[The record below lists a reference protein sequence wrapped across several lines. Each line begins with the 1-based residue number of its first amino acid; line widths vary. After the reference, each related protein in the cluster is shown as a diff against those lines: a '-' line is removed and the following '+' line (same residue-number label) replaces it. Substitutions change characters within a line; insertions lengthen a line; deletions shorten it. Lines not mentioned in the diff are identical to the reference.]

1 MTRRLI
7 DMWNSLTLRSKLL
20 MTFVAVALVP
30 ALLIGLYGLEAER
43 ERMKAETLSQLSTT
57 MDHRASQLMSFIR
70 QKKRHLAALAQDP
83 EIQSLFMELREASES
98 APDSTLYRNLV
109 DSKIEEITIHL
120 RSIDYY
126 DLFFIK
132 GNGDIFVTLKQESDF
147 RDNLLTG
154 TLTDSALSKVFRV
167 SHSTISTVSSNI
179 EYYPPSDRWAMFLAA
194 PMIAEDHVLGVL
206 ALQINID
213 KAVSTLLLDASYGQ
227 AEISTIVY
235 KDSGDQLIA
244 INASNISQPPLSS
257 GSEGD
262 IKERLIGHLSEQD
275 LLTVQNGNYSTF
287 NFDEKNYLVFYREIP
302 LLGAGLA
309 VGFDQSTAYQAIGQK
324 LVVGL
329 YFLAGIVA
337 LAILFSL
344 YFAHSLTRPIRTLT
358 KASAE
363 FAAGKLEHQIEV
375 QGRDELAQLGDAFN
389 KMANDLRA
397 DRVQLETEREQL
409 QKILDSSP
417 IGLGISA
424 NGEVLFANPKLQEM
438 LGARVGM
445 DIDDLYV
452 QPKNPTSLRKELET
466 KHTLLDHEAQF
477 FAKDGTVRDVLAN
490 YVTMTFGGE
499 ESTLAWVVDI
509 TDQKRIERDVQAK
522 EERLRSIINS
532 AIDGIVVIN
541 ERGIVQEFSPAAE
554 SIFGYKASEI
564 IGQNISLLTPSPHRE
579 KHDAYIRKY
588 LETRQSAIVGAGREV
603 DAVHKDGRQFPL
615 YLAVSETPIRDQLFF
630 TAIVRDI
637 TREKQVEEELQSAK
651 QRAEAASQA
660 KSAFI
665 ANMSHEIRT
674 PMNAILGFAEL
685 LMNTAGLSPEARNQS
700 EIIWSA
706 SNSLLSIIDDILD
719 FSKLEAGQMSIEK
732 TTFHLPSL
740 LHDTISIMSRR
751 AAEKGL
757 DIRLDIAPNAEENV
771 SGDPTRIRQI
781 VLNLLSNAVKFTD
794 SGGVTVYLYAK
805 AHLTCITVKDT
816 GIGMNEDQIQHVFDP
831 FSQADESITRRFG
844 GTGLGLSICKQL
856 AERMSGRIFAESEL
870 GHGTSFTLE
879 LPLESAPTGTVNEY
893 QAAFMQPLE
902 PVSQRRFNILLAEDI
917 ETNAQLVTTRLS
929 SEGHRITW
937 VRDGKEALEA
947 YKTGKFH
954 LILMD
959 MMMPVM
965 DGLEA
970 TRRIRA
976 AEGENEHIP
985 IVALTASVTEKD
997 RANCLAAGMDAVERK
1012 PINALRLLKRMESL
1026 VPEGQGTMLESNQRS
1041 AEFSNIDFGPLRD
1054 FADISSALSIWGNEK
1069 EYASGLCLFS
1079 RERSRYESELQRLAS
1094 LKTLSQCDEKA
1105 LKELAHLLKGSAAN
1119 LGLTTLN
1126 RASKTLETIM
1136 EAAPTSIPTGAIRAV
1151 QEALFELKSALYK
1164 WPPCLTPE
1172 EYPEALNVDRK
1183 MAAVRVRELITSLNY
1198 LNPDRSES
1206 ILQDLSECW
1215 YLRDVLPIRK
1225 ALSQFDFVLAN
1236 RLASKLLISIGDSE
1250 DSRDEEDSDC

>member
-1 MTRRLI
+1 
-7 DMWNSLTLRSKLL
+7 MWNSLTLRSKLL
-20 MTFVAVALVP
+20 ITFVAVALVP

-70 QKKRHLAALAQDP
+70 EKKRHLATLAQDP
-83 EIQSLFMELREASES
+83 EIQSLFVELQEASENASDS
-98 APDSTLYRNLV
+98 ALYRNLV

-120 RSIDYY
+120 RSLDYY

-154 TLTDSALSKVFRV
+154 TLTESALSKVFRV
-167 SHSTISTVSSNI
+167 SQSSISTVSSNI
-179 EYYPPSDRWAMFLAA
+179 EFYPPSERWAMFLAS
-194 PMIAEDHVLGVL
+194 PMIAQDRILGVI
-206 ALQINID
+206 ALQLNID
-213 KAVSTLLLDASYGQ
+213 KAVSTLLLDASYGK
-227 AEISTIVY
+227 AEVSTIVY
-235 KDSGDQLIA
+235 GNSGSQLLGL
-244 INASNISQPPLSS
+244 NASNINQPALLPESDS
-257 GSEGD
+257 D
-262 IKERLIGHLSEQD
+262 IKERLIRHLSEQD

-287 NFDEKNYLVFYREIP
+287 NFEEKTYLVFYREIP

-309 VGFDQSTAYQAIGQK
+309 VGFDQSTAYHAIGQK
-324 LVVGL
+324 LIVWL

-337 LAILFSL
+337 LAIFVSL
-344 YFAHSLTRPIRTLT
+344 YFAHNLTRPIRTLT

-363 FAAGKLEHQIEV
+363 FAAGNLEHQIKV
-375 QGRDELAQLGDAFN
+375 SGRDELAQLGDSFN
-389 KMANDLRA
+389 QMADDLRA
-397 DRVQLETEREQL
+397 DRVQLEDEREQL

-424 NGEVLFANPKLQEM
+424 NGKLLFANPRLQEM

-445 DIDDLYV
+445 DIDALYV
-452 QPKNPTSLRKELET
+452 QPNNRTSLSKERET
-466 KHTLLDHEAQF
+466 KQSLMDHEAQF
-477 FAKDGTVRDVLAN
+477 LAKDGTVRDALAN
-490 YVTMTFGGE
+490 YVTMTFGGA
-499 ESTLAWVVDI
+499 ESILAWVVDI
-509 TDQKRIERDVQAK
+509 TDQKRIERDIQAK

-541 ERGIVQEFSPAAE
+541 EHGIVQEFSPAAE
-554 SIFGYKASEI
+554 SIFGYKASEV

-579 KHDAYIRKY
+579 KHDAYIQKY
-588 LETRQSAIVGAGREV
+588 LETRESAIVGSGREV
-603 DAVHKDGRQFPL
+603 VAVHKDGSQFPL

-637 TREKQVEEELQSAK
+637 TREKQVEEELHSAK

-674 PMNAILGFAEL
+674 PMNAIMGFAEL
-685 LMNTAGLSPEARNQS
+685 LMNTTGLPSEARNQS
-700 EIIWSA
+700 EIIWTA

-719 FSKLEAGQMSIEK
+719 FSKLEAGQMSIET

-740 LHDTISIMSRR
+740 LHDTISMMSRR

-757 DIRLDIAPNAEENV
+757 DIRLDIASDAEENV
-771 SGDPTRIRQI
+771 LGDPTRIRQI
-781 VLNLLSNAVKFTD
+781 ILNLLSNAVKFTD

-805 AHLTCITVKDT
+805 DHLTCITVKDT
-816 GIGMNEDQIQHVFDP
+816 GIGMNEDQIQQVFDP
-831 FSQADESITRRFG
+831 FSQADASITRRFG

-856 AERMSGRIFAESEL
+856 AERMSGQIFAESEL
-870 GHGTSFTLE
+870 GHGTCFTLE
-879 LPLESAPTGTVNEY
+879 LPLESAPAGTANEY

-902 PVSQRRFNILLAEDI
+902 PVSHRRFNILLAEDI

-947 YKTGKFH
+947 YKSGKFH

-976 AEGENEHIP
+976 IEGESEHIP
-985 IVALTASVTEKD
+985 IIALTASVTEED

-1012 PINALRLLKRMESL
+1012 PINALKLLRRMEFL
-1026 VPEGQGTMLESNQRS
+1026 VPQGQGTTLQSDRHSPESS
-1041 AEFSNIDFGPLRD
+1041 DIDFGPLAAL
-1054 FADISSALSIWGNEK
+1054 ADVSSALTMWGNEK
-1069 EYASGLCLFS
+1069 EYASGLCLFAS
-1079 RERSRYESELQRLAS
+1079 QLSKYDAELQRLAS
-1094 LKTLSQCDEKA
+1094 LKTLSKDDKKA
-1105 LKELAHLLKGSAAN
+1105 LKDVAHLLKGSAAN
-1119 LGLTTLN
+1119 LGLMPLS
-1126 RASKTLETIM
+1126 RASEALESTV
-1136 EAAPTSIPTGAIRAV
+1136 EAAPTTVPAAAIRAV
-1151 QEALFELKSALYK
+1151 RDAVVAIKSTLSK
-1164 WPPCLTPE
+1164 WPPCLAPD
-1172 EYPEALNVDRK
+1172 EYPEVLNVNREL
-1183 MAAVRVRELITSLNY
+1183 ATLRVRELITSLNY

-1215 YLRDVLPIRK
+1215 HLQDVLPIRK
-1225 ALSQFDFVLAN
+1225 ALGQFDFVLAS
-1236 RLASKLLISIGDSE
+1236 RLASRLLVSIGESE